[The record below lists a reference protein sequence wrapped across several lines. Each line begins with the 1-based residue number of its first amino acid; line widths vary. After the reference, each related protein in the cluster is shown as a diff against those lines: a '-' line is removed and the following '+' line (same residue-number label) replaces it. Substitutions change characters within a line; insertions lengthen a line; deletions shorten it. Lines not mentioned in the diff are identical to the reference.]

1 MKKFFFS
8 FAAII
13 ALLATS
19 CVKEAK
25 SDLTIS
31 GDEVVATFN
40 IRSIGIGTRAGY
52 NDGTKATQLTY
63 AIYDEDWTYLE
74 EFVVDDA
81 FDSNL
86 EAEINIRL
94 VKNKKYNFVFWAQN
108 PAATCYVLD
117 LKNTGVDAANPAVVN
132 YPSFSVD
139 YTKLAANPSNNDN
152 LDAFFG
158 KELEFVAGSAQNGKT
173 VELKRPFAQINFG
186 TDDLEAAK
194 NMGYDIANATVSFK
208 TKAYTKMYLNDGSV
222 ADNMVDI
229 TFTDAPVIDKSK
241 DNKSL
246 STDKGDFHWVSMN
259 YILWPVT
266 NITAGSTGT
275 VDDKLS
281 LPVCQITLK
290 MDNQEPI
297 VIDVPS
303 APACRNWRTNLVGLL
318 LTEEELFKVVI
329 LPTPDGSTTK

>member
-8 FAAII
+8 FAAIV

-31 GDEVVATFN
+31 GEEVLTTFS
-40 IRSIGIGTRAGY
+40 IRSTGIGTRAGY
-52 NDGTKATQLTY
+52 NDGAKATQLTY
-63 AIYDEDWTYLE
+63 AIYDEDWKYLD
-74 EFVVDDA
+74 EFVVDNA
-81 FDSNL
+81 FDSDL
-86 EAEINIRL
+86 KAEVKVRL

-117 LKNTGVDAANPAVVN
+117 LKNTGADATNPTVVN
-132 YPSFSVD
+132 YPSISVD
-139 YTKLAANPSNNDN
+139 YTKLASNPSNNDN

-208 TKAYTKMYLNDGSV
+208 TKAYTKMYLNDGAV
-222 ADNMVDI
+222 ADNMVEVN
-229 TFTDAPVIDKSK
+229 FTSAPVIDKSV
-241 DNKSL
+241 DAKSL
-246 STDKGDFHWVSMN
+246 STNKGDFHWVSMN
-259 YILWPVT
+259 YILWPTPDV
-266 NITAGSTGT
+266 AADASR
-275 VDDKLS
+275 DLS
-281 LPVCQITLK
+281 LPICQITLN
-290 MDNQEPI
+290 MTNQEPI
-297 VIDVPS
+297 TIEVPN
-303 APACRNWRTNLVGLL
+303 APAQRNWRTNLVGLL
-318 LTEEELFKVVI
+318 LTEEQLFEVVI
-329 LPTPDGSTTK
+329 LPTPENSHDKEI